1 MYRNARVS
9 TPVLFP
15 ITVKSK
21 TGKWTMECLYE
32 RKLQSPERS
41 LILSHGVTK
50 VNKAQN
56 HNSGQRKRQKII
68 LYIIFYLKKNR
79 QKSIYWVRIRKSS
92 LKKVL
97 ISCVIFFL
105 ITRQLGTWGN
115 TRSRVLTLREGI
127 CRHFSGVRHKIPSVT
142 WNIWQKSWI
151 PPWSCGHREESG
163 KQTLLSALFDI
174 PARLCLCLSSLS
186 HPLLGNCPSSWLL
199 GRTLF
204 RFPV

>member
-9 TPVLFP
+9 TLVLFP

-21 TGKWTMECLYE
+21 TGKWTMECLYK
-32 RKLQSPERS
+32 RKFQSPERS
-41 LILSHGVTK
+41 LILSHGVTN

-92 LKKVL
+92 LKKVP
-97 ISCVIFFL
+97 ISCVIYFL

-115 TRSRVLTLREGI
+115 TRSRVLTLCEGI

-151 PPWSCGHREESG
+151 PSFLKLWAQRRIWKADLAQCPLRYSC
-163 KQTLLSALFDI
+163 QTMPVFVQFAPP
-174 PARLCLCLSSLS
+174 PA
-186 HPLLGNCPSSWLL
+186 G
-199 GRTLF
+199 
-204 RFPV
+204 